1 LRGSYPGYDRAI
13 RSVLAL
19 ATLLAVLLAAA
30 PGALAAPGLRA
41 GAGRADIT
49 PPTGYPLL
57 GWARGDARATGQ
69 HTRLFARAIVLQR
82 GSRRLAL
89 VAADLNM
96 IAGGMAEQAA
106 RRAGFDPRDV
116 ILSASHTHAGP
127 TGYSNFRFKDA
138 AFPTPKAPE
147 SGVSEPDPLLYTFLV
162 RRLALALTRA
172 RADLA
177 PAVAGWGQARLVGLT
192 ANRSLEAHL
201 ADHGLTLPRG
211 AGRPEQ
217 DPDGA
222 VHTIDPDVDVLRVD
236 RLAGGRRVPLGAWST
251 FANHGTVNR
260 STFDHYNADH
270 HAAAARVF
278 ESAVRRAGRVP
289 PRRPVV
295 NVYGNSDA
303 GDVSAGLTRFG
314 PAVAEEVGRREGVA
328 MLAAWRQAGARLERS
343 PRLELRWTRV
353 CFCGQDTPFGP
364 LADHAVFG
372 MSYLTGSEE
381 GRGPLFD
388 ATGDIY
394 EGRRLD
400 APAGVQGVKI
410 EARADVDRTLEPVA
424 VPLTAARVG
433 DRLLV
438 TVPGEATAEL
448 GRRTRAAA
456 LAASR
461 AAGIARVVVA
471 GYANEYASYFTT
483 PEEYGAQHYEGGTT
497 VYGPASGP
505 FVTASLAEL
514 AAALAGGRAAPAPYP
529 FDATLG
535 MRPTAAPYPGGA
547 RRGRVVGRPRATAR
561 LGHAVLRWRGG
572 EAGTDRPL
580 DEPFVRVQRRAGR
593 GWRTVDDDLGL
604 RILWGVEDDQP
615 KLSGIP
621 RFRAGRLGTYRAVW
635 EPPPSAPLGDYRFV
649 VTARRYRLAS
659 RPFRLRPLRLRA
671 AVERSGPNAVVRL
684 PYPAAVPE
692 RDFTARPRQA
702 RSGVAVLRIGGR
714 RVVVRIRGG
723 SGSVR
728 AAGQPVVVGARDEF
742 GNRTR

>member
-1 LRGSYPGYDRAI
+1 
-13 RSVLAL
+13 VLAV
-19 ATLLAVLLAAA
+19 ALAAA

-57 GWARGDARATGQ
+57 GWARGDARAGGQ

-96 IAGGMAEQAA
+96 IAGGLAAQAA

-116 ILSASHTHAGP
+116 ILLASHTHAGP

-138 AFPTPKAPE
+138 AFPTPKAPG

-162 RRLALALTRA
+162 RRLALVLERA

-177 PAVAGWGQARLVGLT
+177 PAVAGWGRTRLVGLT

-201 ADHGLTLPRG
+201 ADHGVDVVRG
-211 AGRPEQ
+211 DGRPSQ
-217 DPDGA
+217 DPDGPS
-222 VHTIDPDVDVLRVD
+222 HTIDPNVDVLRVD

-260 STFDHYNADH
+260 STFAYYNADH

-278 ESAVRRAGRVP
+278 ESAVRHAGHVAP
-289 PRRPVV
+289 ERPVV

-314 PAVAEEVGRREGVA
+314 PAVAEEVGREEARA
-328 MLAAWRQAGARLERS
+328 MLVAWDRAGSRLTRR

-353 CFCGQDTPFGP
+353 CFCGQDTPSGP

-372 MSYLTGSEE
+372 VSYLTGSEE

-388 ATGDIY
+388 ATGDVY
-394 EGRRLD
+394 EGRRL
-400 APAGVQGVKI
+400 ATPLGAQGVKI
-410 EARADVDRTLEPVA
+410 EARADPDRTLEPTA

-433 DRLLV
+433 DRLVV

-448 GRRTRAAA
+448 GRRTRTAV
-456 LAASR
+456 LAATR
-461 AAGIARVVVA
+461 AAGIGRVVLA
-471 GYANEYASYFTT
+471 GYANEYASYFAT

-505 FVTASLAEL
+505 FLTASLAEL
-514 AAALAGGRAAPAPYP
+514 AGSLASEGTAPAPYP
-529 FDATLG
+529 FDPTLG
-535 MRPTAAPYPGGA
+535 LRPTAGSYPAGA
-547 RRGRVVGRPRATAR
+547 AHGRVVAQPRGTVR
-561 LGHAVLRWRGG
+561 LGHAVFRWRGG
-572 EAGTDRPL
+572 ESGTDRPL
-580 DEPFVRVQRRAGR
+580 DRAFVSVQRRAGR
-593 GWRTVDDDLGL
+593 RWQTVDDDLGL
-604 RILWGVEDDQP
+604 RILWAVDDARP
-615 KLSGIP
+615 KLHGIP
-621 RFRAGRLGTYRAVW
+621 RFRAGRGGTYRAAW
-635 EPPPSAPLGDYRFV
+635 EPPPSAPLGRYRFV
-649 VTARRYRLAS
+649 VSARRYRLVS
-659 RPFRLRPLRLRA
+659 RPFRLRRLATLHATFTRRA
-671 AVERSGPNAVVRL
+671 KSVRL
-684 PYPAAVPE
+684 ELRYPDAVPE
-692 RDFTARPRQA
+692 RDFTARPQVT
-702 RSGVAVLRIGGR
+702 GVAVFRVGGK
-714 RVVVRIRGG
+714 RVTVAIRDGVGTVRSAR
-723 SGSVR
+723 SARVR
-728 AAGQPVVVGARDEF
+728 LISARDRF
-742 GNRTR
+742 GNRAP